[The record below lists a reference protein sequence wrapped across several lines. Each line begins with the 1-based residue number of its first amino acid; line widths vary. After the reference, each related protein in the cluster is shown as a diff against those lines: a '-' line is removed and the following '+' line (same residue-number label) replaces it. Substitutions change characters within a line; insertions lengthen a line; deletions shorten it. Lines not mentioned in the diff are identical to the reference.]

1 MPINV
6 PDGFLDGVIDYVEQ
20 TSKLLEKQAS
30 TDAEVAKRAPEV
42 VDTLI
47 KRGFINENAR
57 AKAIEAVHDPL
68 KVLESLQKTAEAVA
82 KRESAPPTLGA
93 AHAVTKNAAASTEK
107 DGKISPDMVAANRRF
122 LNAMGF

>member
-6 PDGFLDGVIDYVEQ
+6 PDGFLEGVIDYVEQ
-20 TSKLLEKQAS
+20 TSKLFEKQAS

-47 KRGFINENAR
+47 KRGFINENQR
-57 AKAIEAVHDPL
+57 VKAIEAVHDPL

-82 KRESAPPTLGA
+82 RRESAPPTLGA
-93 AHAVTKNAAASTEK
+93 AEVVKKANVNNEKN
-107 DGKISPDMVAANRRF
+107 GKSSPDMEAANRRF
-122 LNAMGF
+122 LHAMGF